1 MRRDRRRLLA
11 GSGAAL
17 ALALAG
23 CKPRSAEEA
32 ASEAA
37 SAAAD
42 AGAGGKGGRGE
53 LHLYNWNNYLA
64 EETATAFEAECK
76 CRLVQDY
83 FSDNEEM
90 LAKFAAGA
98 TGYDIIVPTGNAVE
112 TLIAQGVLREL
123 DQSKIKG
130 LENLKPEF
138 RGLFFDPDNRYSIP
152 YAYSITLLGYN
163 KERIEALKLPT
174 DTWALIFEPEHLA
187 KIEGKVTVLDSQRE
201 LFAAALMYLG
211 HSANETDEG
220 KLKEAREL
228 ILRAKPYWAAFN
240 ASSYIKELTIGN
252 IWVAH
257 GYSND
262 MFQAAADA
270 RKAGRPFS
278 IASSTPKEGAVLA
291 VDNFVLHK
299 TGPRPDLAY
308 EFINFMLVGENAA
321 QLSNMIGS
329 GNVNAAAMPFIDV
342 VVRNNQAVFPGAEG
356 MKKLQMLKDYGR
368 RERRVLN
375 RIWTEVKVR

>member
-11 GSGAAL
+11 GSAAAL

-23 CKPRSAEEA
+23 CKPRSAEDA
-32 ASEAA
+32 ASEEAA
-37 SAAAD
+37 
-42 AGAGGKGGRGE
+42 AGAGSKGGRGE

-64 EETATAFEAECK
+64 EETATAFEAACK

-123 DQSKIKG
+123 DPSKING

-152 YAYSITLLGYN
+152 YAYSITLIGYN
-163 KERIEALKLPT
+163 KERIEALQLPT

-187 KIEGKVTVLDSQRE
+187 KIKGKVTVLDSQRE

-270 RKAGRPFS
+270 RQAGRPFS

-329 GNVNAAAMPFIDV
+329 GNVNAAAMPFIDD